1 MAHFTDALIEELE
14 LNENLTPLEKM
25 QALNRGE
32 SRNVKAMGD
41 EKLRM
46 NQKICL
52 DHNLLYALNII
63 EARMLEKGLIKIM
76 TAEKD
81 IAFAESTYV
90 SHIANGVNHIMPL
103 LVQDGITIDEIIRQ
117 LSNKYDSIRQ
127 IRYAIFCFFILA
139 LTDSKLDGKKLIDY
153 LIKSFGLQKSEISSL
168 IDFLVNNDSFIDEL
182 LEEIKEFYDSKS
194 PSKPDSLE
202 ENIEKHDKLNP
213 TLFDEDKHLF
223 PDVREALLRIA
234 KEFVSGVEED
244 DVAINVTDIKL
255 VGSNCSY
262 NYNQDSDI
270 DLHIVAE
277 TKSLNDPND
286 LYPVVYNLYK
296 SA

>member
-1 MAHFTDALIEELE
+1 MQVVKRDGTKQEFNKSKIFNAIKKAFNASECYTVDDAAINNVVEEI
-14 LNENLTPLEKM
+14 P
-25 QALNRGE
+25 
-32 SRNVKAMGD
+32 VW
-41 EKLRM
+41 
-46 NQKICL
+46 
-52 DHNLLYALNII
+52 
-63 EARMLEKGLIKIM
+63 
-76 TAEKD
+76 
-81 IAFAESTYV
+81 
-90 SHIANGVNHIMPL
+90 
-103 LVQDGITIDEIIRQ
+103 DGITIEEIIRQ

-127 IRYAIFCFFILA
+127 IRYAIFCFLMLA

-153 LIKSFGLQKSEISSL
+153 LINSFDLQKSEISSL
-168 IDFLVNNDSFIDEL
+168 IDALVNNDSFIDEL
-182 LEEIKEFYDSKS
+182 LKEIKEFYDSKS
-194 PSKPDSLE
+194 ANLE

-213 TLFDEDKHLF
+213 ALFDEDKHLF

-244 DVAINVTDIKL
+244 DVAINVADIKL

>member
-32 SRNVKAMGD
+32 PRNVKAMGD

-46 NQKICL
+46 NQK
-52 DHNLLYALNII
+52 II

-81 IAFAESTYV
+81 IAFDESTYV

-103 LVQDGITIDEIIRQ
+103 LAQDGITIDEIIKQ

-139 LTDSKLDGKKLIDY
+139 LTDSKLDGKKIIDY
-153 LIKSFGLQKSEISSL
+153 
-168 IDFLVNNDSFIDEL
+168 
-182 LEEIKEFYDSKS
+182 
-194 PSKPDSLE
+194 
-202 ENIEKHDKLNP
+202 
-213 TLFDEDKHLF
+213 
-223 PDVREALLRIA
+223 
-234 KEFVSGVEED
+234 
-244 DVAINVTDIKL
+244 
-255 VGSNCSY
+255 
-262 NYNQDSDI
+262 
-270 DLHIVAE
+270 
-277 TKSLNDPND
+277 
-286 LYPVVYNLYK
+286 
-296 SA
+296 

>member
-1 MAHFTDALIEELE
+1 MIIESITED
-14 LNENLTPLEKM
+14 LTPLEKM

-32 SRNVKAMGD
+32 PRNVKAMGD

-52 DHNLLYALNII
+52 DHDLLYALNII
-63 EARMLEKGLIKIM
+63 ESRMLEKGLIKIM

-81 IAFAESTYV
+81 IAFSENTYV
-90 SHIANGVNHIMPL
+90 NHVADGVNYIMPL
-103 LVQDGITIDEIIRQ
+103 LVRDDITIEEIIRQ
-117 LSNKYDSIRQ
+117 LSSRCDTIRQ
-127 IRYAIFCFFILA
+127 IRYVIFCFFILA
-139 LTDSKLDGKKLIDY
+139 LTDSKLDGRKLIDY
-153 LIKSFGLQKSEISSL
+153 LIKSFDLQKSEISSL
-168 IDFLVNNDSFIDEL
+168 IDSLVNNDSFIDDL
-182 LEEIKEFYDSKS
+182 LEEIKDFYDSKS
-194 PSKPDSLE
+194 PSKPDNLE

-213 TLFDEDKHLF
+213 ALFDEDKHLF
-223 PDVREALLRIA
+223 PNVREALLRIA

-244 DVAINVTDIKL
+244 DVAINVADIKL

-286 LYPVVYNLYK
+286 LYPIVYNLYK

>member
-14 LNENLTPLEKM
+14 LNEDLTPLEKM

-32 SRNVKAMGD
+32 HRNVKAMSD
-41 EKLRM
+41 EKLRT
-46 NQKICL
+46 NQKICI

-81 IAFAESTYV
+81 IAFDESTYV
-90 SHIANGVNHIMPL
+90 NHVADGVNHIMPL

-127 IRYAIFCFFILA
+127 IRYAMFCFFILA
-139 LTDSKLDGKKLIDY
+139 LTDSKLDGSKLIDY
-153 LIKSFGLQKSEISSL
+153 LIKSFDLQKSEISSL
-168 IDFLVNNDSFIDEL
+168 IDALVNNDSFIDDL

-194 PSKPDSLE
+194 ANLE

-213 TLFDEDKHLF
+213 ALFDEDKHLF

-244 DVAINVTDIKL
+244 DVAINVADIKL

>member
-14 LNENLTPLEKM
+14 LNEDLTPLEKM

-32 SRNVKAMGD
+32 PRNVKAMGD

-81 IAFAESTYV
+81 IALDESIYV

-103 LVQDGITIDEIIRQ
+103 LVQDGITIDEIIKQ

-139 LTDSKLDGKKLIDY
+139 LTDSKLDGGKLIDY
-153 LIKSFGLQKSEISSL
+153 LIKSFDLQKSEISSL
-168 IDFLVNNDSFIDEL
+168 IDTLVNNDSFIDDL
-182 LEEIKEFYDSKS
+182 LEEIKDFYDSKS
-194 PSKPDSLE
+194 ANLE

-213 TLFDEDKHLF
+213 ALFDEDKHLF

-234 KEFVSGVEED
+234 KEFVRGVEED
-244 DVAINVTDIKL
+244 EVAINVADIKL

>member
-46 NQKICL
+46 NQKICI

-81 IAFAESTYV
+81 IAFDESTYV

-103 LVQDGITIDEIIRQ
+103 LAQDGITIDEIIKQ

-139 LTDSKLDGKKLIDY
+139 LTDSKLDGGKLIDY
-153 LIKSFGLQKSEISSL
+153 LIKSFDLQKSEISSL
-168 IDFLVNNDSFIDEL
+168 IDALVNNDSFIDEL

-194 PSKPDSLE
+194 ANLE

-213 TLFDEDKHLF
+213 ALFDEDKHLF
-223 PDVREALLRIA
+223 QDVREALLRIA

-244 DVAINVTDIKL
+244 DVAINVADIKL

-277 TKSLNDPND
+277 TNSLNDPND

>member
-1 MAHFTDALIEELE
+1 MIIESITED
-14 LNENLTPLEKM
+14 LTPLEKM

-32 SRNVKAMGD
+32 PRNVKAMGD

-52 DHNLLYALNII
+52 DNNLRYALGII
-63 EARMLEKGLIKIM
+63 ESRMLEKGLIKIL
-76 TAEKD
+76 TAEKQ
-81 IAFAESTYV
+81 IALSESTYV
-90 SHIANGVNHIMPL
+90 NHVANGVNHIMPL
-103 LVQDGITIDEIIRQ
+103 LVQDGITIEEIIRQ

-127 IRYAIFCFFILA
+127 IRYAIFCFLMLA
-139 LTDSKLDGKKLIDY
+139 LTDSKLDGKKIIDY
-153 LIKSFGLQKSEISSL
+153 LINSFDLQKSEISSL
-168 IDFLVNNDSFIDEL
+168 LDTLMNNDSFIDEL

-194 PSKPDSLE
+194 ANLE

-213 TLFDEDKHLF
+213 ALFDEDKRLF
-223 PDVREALLRIA
+223 QDVREALLRIA

-244 DVAINVTDIKL
+244 DVAINVADIKL

-286 LYPVVYNLYK
+286 LYPIVYNLYK

>member
-1 MAHFTDALIEELE
+1 MIEELE

-32 SRNVKAMGD
+32 PRNVKAMGD

-76 TAEKD
+76 TAEKN
-81 IAFAESTYV
+81 IAFDESMYV

-103 LVQDGITIDEIIRQ
+103 LVQDGITIDEIIKQ

-153 LIKSFGLQKSEISSL
+153 LIKSFDLQKSEISSL
-168 IDFLVNNDSFIDEL
+168 IDALVNNDSFIDEL

-194 PSKPDSLE
+194 ANLE

-213 TLFDEDKHLF
+213 TLSDEDKHLF

-244 DVAINVTDIKL
+244 DVAINVADIKL

>member
-1 MAHFTDALIEELE
+1 MTHFTDALFEELE
-14 LNENLTPLEKM
+14 LNEDLTPLEKM

-32 SRNVKAMGD
+32 PRNVKAMGD

-52 DHNLLYALNII
+52 DHDLLYALNII
-63 EARMLEKGLIKIM
+63 ESRMLEKGLIKIM

-81 IAFAESTYV
+81 IAFSESTYV
-90 SHIANGVNHIMPL
+90 NHVADGVNYIMPL
-103 LVQDGITIDEIIRQ
+103 LVQDDITIEEIIRQ
-117 LSNKYDSIRQ
+117 LSTKCDTIRQ

-139 LTDSKLDGKKLIDY
+139 LTDSKLDGSKIIDY
-153 LIKSFGLQKSEISSL
+153 IIKSFGLQKSEISSL
-168 IDFLVNNDSFIDEL
+168 IDSLVNNNSFIDEL

-194 PSKPDSLE
+194 ANLE

-213 TLFDEDKHLF
+213 ALFDEDKHLF

-244 DVAINVTDIKL
+244 DVAINVKDIKL

>member
-32 SRNVKAMGD
+32 PRNVKAMGD

-81 IAFAESTYV
+81 IAFDESTYV
-90 SHIANGVNHIMPL
+90 NHVADGVNRIMPL

-127 IRYAIFCFFILA
+127 IRYAIFCFLILA

-153 LIKSFGLQKSEISSL
+153 LINSFDLQKSEISSL
-168 IDFLVNNDSFIDEL
+168 IDALVNNDSFIDEL
-182 LEEIKEFYDSKS
+182 LKEIKEFYDSKS
-194 PSKPDSLE
+194 ANLE

-213 TLFDEDKHLF
+213 ALFDEDKHLF

-244 DVAINVTDIKL
+244 DVAINVADIKL

>member
-32 SRNVKAMGD
+32 PRNVKAMGD

-81 IAFAESTYV
+81 IAFDESTYV
-90 SHIANGVNHIMPL
+90 NHVADGVNRIMPL

-127 IRYAIFCFFILA
+127 IRYAIFCFLMLA

-153 LIKSFGLQKSEISSL
+153 LINSFDLQKSEISSL
-168 IDFLVNNDSFIDEL
+168 IDALVNNDSFIDEL
-182 LEEIKEFYDSKS
+182 LKEIKEFYDSKS
-194 PSKPDSLE
+194 ANLE

-213 TLFDEDKHLF
+213 ALFDEDKHLF

-244 DVAINVTDIKL
+244 DVAINVADIKL

>member
-14 LNENLTPLEKM
+14 LNEDLTPLEKM

-32 SRNVKAMGD
+32 HRNVKAMSD

-81 IAFAESTYV
+81 IAFDESTYA
-90 SHIANGVNHIMPL
+90 SHVANGVNHIMPL
-103 LVQDGITIDEIIRQ
+103 LVQDGITIEEIIRQ

-127 IRYAIFCFFILA
+127 IRYAIFCFLMLA

-153 LIKSFGLQKSEISSL
+153 LINSFDLQKSEISSL
-168 IDFLVNNDSFIDEL
+168 IDALVNNDSFIDEL
-182 LEEIKEFYDSKS
+182 LKEIKEFYDSKS
-194 PSKPDSLE
+194 ANLE

-213 TLFDEDKHLF
+213 ALFDEDKHLF

-234 KEFVSGVEED
+234 KEFVSRVEED
-244 DVAINVTDIKL
+244 DVAINVADIKL

-277 TKSLNDPND
+277 TNSLNDPND

>member
-1 MAHFTDALIEELE
+1 
-14 LNENLTPLEKM
+14 
-25 QALNRGE
+25 
-32 SRNVKAMGD
+32 
-41 EKLRM
+41 
-46 NQKICL
+46 
-52 DHNLLYALNII
+52 
-63 EARMLEKGLIKIM
+63 
-76 TAEKD
+76 
-81 IAFAESTYV
+81 
-90 SHIANGVNHIMPL
+90 MPL
-103 LVQDGITIDEIIRQ
+103 LVRDDITIEEIIRQ
-117 LSNKYDSIRQ
+117 LSTRCDTIRQ

-213 TLFDEDKHLF
+213 ALFDEDKHLF

-244 DVAINVTDIKL
+244 DVTINVADIKL